1 MKKRWLLCL
10 VVFVIL
16 NAMFI
21 SGCSAKHIHD
31 EEARIV
37 GQDVIL
43 YKEASIINDEQA
55 NTVLSQEPTT
65 LQLQQNLGEISFKQL
80 GVLIYTVVRTPKHLY
95 LVWFDEAGKYSFN
108 REIVFSDIESKTKI
122 ERIKKGDDLDSV
134 MQADKCGEYDFL
146 FASWSGFPQISYH
159 FFEDG
164 SAYEIHYK
172 DSVVS
177 EVYVFTI

>member
-95 LVWFDEAGKYSFN
+95 LVWFDEAGKY
-108 REIVFSDIESKTKI
+108 FST
-122 ERIKKGDDLDSV
+122 
-134 MQADKCGEYDFL
+134 
-146 FASWSGFPQISYH
+146 
-159 FFEDG
+159 
-164 SAYEIHYK
+164 
-172 DSVVS
+172 
-177 EVYVFTI
+177 